1 LSKKC
6 VPGNTNN
13 PGTFTTK
20 QECIESGCEPLPADV
35 GKDMEAGDFGPA
47 GPVAPP
53 SGQSK
58 ITQPGEK
65 GGEEIDQSLRER
77 FQKLANISKK

>member
-1 LSKKC
+1 
-6 VPGNTNN
+6 
-13 PGTFTTK
+13 
-20 QECIESGCEPLPADV
+20 
-35 GKDMEAGDFGPA
+35 MEAGDFGPA